1 MKFMFS
7 EYSKLLNCEETLR
20 NNIEIFIEAFVEYYG
35 EEERQEIEEKF
46 RKTLLIAYK
55 SPESTKRIIYQLE
68 NLKSAELKSKL
79 FKDIDSIY
87 TSDMLLKDYS
97 YDLTDLMPITDLKN
111 FINLFKLGKEKRKEE
126 FINKG
131 VSIIRNNIPE
141 FSKEDLLYFIKH
153 NQLPEKYSNI
163 PIWLKNNISYYADL
177 SIAEKDYEKLFK
189 KVESLL
195 KKANPNITIE
205 NFGDY
210 LEDKEIKN
218 LLTIIDK
225 FDNQIE
231 EYNEFLLSI
240 ESYKKEEKEIEEL
253 YSKISIKYYKE
264 YIRENLDLIP
274 EEKRKNLDKF
284 LNDENEDY
292 LNNEFISKLLGYSL
306 NGITLLSSF
315 YEDADK
321 ILEDNKPFW
330 KIEQI
335 KRERILYFNNLG
347 ITIEGDY
354 EDYIKNSKVQEL
366 WPSKERINKFITSKN
381 ELINKFNIEYNS
393 SLSSYKKMRKE
404 IDSLNLLNKDDLFD
418 ESLYEKKA
426 TLINPNL
433 RKNGSSY
440 ELFPLIAI
448 FCGSQTDYLD
458 ARIVHELNHLYE
470 MELLEVNDK
479 EYVTSCG
486 WEKLVD
492 NIVTEKTKD
501 IDTLNKDRDI
511 RPYELFNEI
520 INELISQDISGIMH
534 KNNKHV
540 FNSKY
545 RAKIKDGTS
554 YEAAFFL
561 VKDFFEEYK
570 DKIKKSRKNGNIEI
584 IWNEVGKEN
593 FDELNSL
600 FKIFNDNFSG
610 MRVYSVLADLKN
622 NIDNE
627 KTRLYNSLII
637 RRDEILEKMKNYKK
651 LNNIEEKKI

>member
-195 KKANPNITIE
+195 KRANPNITIE

-330 KIEQI
+330 KIEQV

-458 ARIVHELNHLYE
+458 TRIVHELNHLYE

-570 DKIKKSRKNGNIEI
+570 DKIKKIRKNGNIEI

-651 LNNIEEKKI
+651 LNNTEEKKI